1 MHHCGGH
8 VGSINAIINYHDNEE
23 VLCDC
28 YMGAQEFQG
37 YWKIVE
43 EQNKSQKMRIYVHT
57 MQATPQSLYKQ
68 RLDHVNPTNSC
79 W

>member
-8 VGSINAIINYHDNEE
+8 VGSINAIMNYHDSEE

-37 YWKIVE
+37 YWKIAE
-43 EQNKSQKMRIYVHT
+43 ERNK
-57 MQATPQSLYKQ
+57 
-68 RLDHVNPTNSC
+68 
-79 W
+79 